1 MDTKTEKNILQN
13 LHATREGKTTLLIAH
28 RITTIEKM
36 DMILFIDNGRLA
48 AAGRHDELLETCPEY
63 RKMVEL
69 QKLEEEGGVQHE

>member
-1 MDTKTEKNILQN
+1 
-13 LHATREGKTTLLIAH
+13 
-28 RITTIEKM
+28 M